1 MKRSTLFVVIAALGF
16 GAVDASAAEVK
27 VAYKGIVTQA
37 NGPQAS
43 SFAAGQ
49 VVTLHYVLETT
60 AADNNPDTGQGVYF
74 SGLRELRIS
83 IADAGVD
90 VRTGAGVVQTFND
103 VGSDQAFFYGSA
115 TTGNLA
121 GLPVAHTE
129 VDFVDDQSVMLTSDA
144 VPTTHLVPAD
154 SFVSFGTSAG
164 YTYVHFVAEA
174 EEPATTCASEGYTG
188 TKLLWCQNICEK
200 DYTGKTLDTWIHRW
214 INRYRD
220 LPYCAA
226 GEPEAAD

>member
-1 MKRSTLFVVIAALGF
+1 MIRSALLLTFAAFCFSAL
-16 GAVDASAAEVK
+16 DASAAEVK
-27 VAYKGIVTQA
+27 VAYKGVVTQA

-43 SFAAGQ
+43 SFTPGQ
-49 VVTLHYVLETT
+49 VITLHYIVETT
-60 AADNNPDTGQGVYF
+60 AADNNPGTSQGVYF

-90 VRTGAGVVQTFND
+90 VKTGTGVVQTFND

-129 VDFVDDQSVMLTSDA
+129 VDFVDDQSVMLSTDA
-144 VPTTHLVPAD
+144 VPTTHLEAAD

-164 YTYVHFVAEA
+164 YTYVHFLAEA

-188 TKLLWCQNICEK
+188 TKLTWCKNICESNLSQAS
-200 DYTGKTLDTWIHRW
+200 LDTWIHRW

-226 GEPEAAD
+226 PQPEN